1 MYTYIYTRTR
11 EVIYHSTITEV
22 IAHLTLSLIKKCKIF
37 LPLWFADLYKWF
49 ESINNFTKIY
59 KIGDV
64 LSILFRQPP
73 SHNLSLFHHDF

>member
-1 MYTYIYTRTR
+1 MYTYIYTHARSNLPFNNNR
-11 EVIYHSTITEV
+11 GYCSFNSIT
-22 IAHLTLSLIKKCKIF
+22 HKKCKIF